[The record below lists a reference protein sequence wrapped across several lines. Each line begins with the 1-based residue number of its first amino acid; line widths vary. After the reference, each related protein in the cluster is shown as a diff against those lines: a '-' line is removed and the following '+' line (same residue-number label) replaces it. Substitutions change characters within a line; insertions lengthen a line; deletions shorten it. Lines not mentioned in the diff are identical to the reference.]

1 MSVMA
6 HRVLIIDDEVSLA
19 RNIKDYLEVD
29 GFDAEVCWDG
39 EAGLA
44 AFTDLPADVVVLDLT
59 LPGMG
64 GLDVLAHLHERAP
77 WTKVIIITAHGD
89 GQTGAMVLQAGAFEY
104 LAKPLALSELRR
116 VVGRAVAEAVEHGLR
131 RPDH

>member
-1 MSVMA
+1 MSLMA

-29 GFDAEVCWDG
+29 GFDAEVCGDG

-116 VVGRAVAEAVEHGLR
+116 VVGRAVAEAAEHGLR